1 MDTSRIIEIL
11 ESVKDDLDYTK
22 ETALIDDELLDS
34 FDVVAIIGS
43 LSDEY
48 DITTSVDDMTP
59 ENFNSAEAIA
69 QMVDRLIEEQN

>member
-48 DITTSVDDMTP
+48 DITISVDDMTP

>member
-22 ETALIDDELLDS
+22 EKALIDDELLDS

-48 DITTSVDDMTP
+48 DITISVDDMTP
-59 ENFNSAEAIA
+59 ENFNSAESIA
-69 QMVDRLIEEQN
+69 QMVDRLMEEQN

>member
-48 DITTSVDDMTP
+48 DVTISVHD
-59 ENFNSAEAIA
+59 S
-69 QMVDRLIEEQN
+69 

>member
-11 ESVKDDLDYTK
+11 ESVKDDLDYIK

-48 DITTSVDDMTP
+48 DITISVDDMTP

>member
-11 ESVKDDLDYTK
+11 ESVKDDLDFTK

-48 DITTSVDDMTP
+48 DITISVDDMTP
-59 ENFNSAEAIA
+59 ENFNSAESIA

>member
-22 ETALIDDELLDS
+22 EKALIDDELLDS

-48 DITTSVDDMTP
+48 DITISVDDMTP
-59 ENFNSAEAIA
+59 ENFNSVESIA
-69 QMVDRLIEEQN
+69 QMVDRLMEEQN

>member
-22 ETALIDDELLDS
+22 ETALIDDELMDS

-48 DITTSVDDMTP
+48 DVTISVDDMTP

>member
-48 DITTSVDDMTP
+48 DVTISVDDMTP

-69 QMVDRLIEEQN
+69 QMVDRLLEEQN

>member
-22 ETALIDDELLDS
+22 EKALIDDELLDS

-48 DITTSVDDMTP
+48 DITISVDDMTP
-59 ENFNSAEAIA
+59 ENFNSAESIA
-69 QMVDRLIEEQN
+69 QMVDRLVEEQN

>member
-48 DITTSVDDMTP
+48 DVTISVDDMTP